1 MKSFF
6 FYDKTV
12 SFSVY
17 LYCVPEKEIKNLI
30 KGGKKKKKRLLK
42 LEKFVKK

>member
-17 LYCVPEKEIKNLI
+17 LYCCSR
-30 KGGKKKKKRLLK
+30 KGNKKFNKREKKKKKRLLK